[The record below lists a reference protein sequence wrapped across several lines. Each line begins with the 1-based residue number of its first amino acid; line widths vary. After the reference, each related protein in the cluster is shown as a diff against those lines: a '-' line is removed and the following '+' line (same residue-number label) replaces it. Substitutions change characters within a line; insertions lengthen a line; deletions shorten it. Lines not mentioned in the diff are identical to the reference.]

1 MCIKSKT
8 ELADLLFRELDD
20 KVCDMYDV
28 MEIEDFRRCFKKVLE
43 NYTLVASAAI
53 VEED

>member
-1 MCIKSKT
+1 MYKNKT
-8 ELADLLFRELDD
+8 EAADALFRQLDN

-28 MEIEDFRRCFKKVLE
+28 MEIEDFRECFKRILE
-43 NYTLVASAAI
+43 DYTLVGTSSI

>member
-1 MCIKSKT
+1 MYKNKT
-8 ELADLLFRELDD
+8 EAADALYRELDN

-28 MEIEDFRRCFKKVLE
+28 VEIEDFRRCFKKVLE
-43 NYTLVASAAI
+43 DYTLVSSAAI